1 MPKIKKTSEF
11 TEFVYLKNNPLGL
24 IDDLNADYKYRSNVL
39 RNNRS
44 KLIRVLSIYANHIL
58 YTMETIMLP
67 NKHDM
72 IAAITF
78 EIYKERFESFPRREY
93 YSAIKELINLGIIVK
108 VNNKN
113 SDRRYYV
120 NPCII
125 CKLTKEQK
133 QEFSIVHNS
142 YFKELY

>member
-1 MPKIKKTSEF
+1 MSKIEKTSEF
-11 TEFVYLKNNPLGL
+11 SEFVYPEFNPSGL
-24 IDDLNADYKYRSNVL
+24 VNDIYADYKYRSNVL
-39 RNNRS
+39 HNNRCKLRNILSS
-44 KLIRVLSIYANHIL
+44 KAYYIVCDLFHL
-58 YTMETIMLP
+58 MKP

-78 EIYKERFESFPRREY
+78 EIYRELFDFSRREY
-93 YSAIKELINLGIIVK
+93 YSAIKELINRGVIVK

-120 NPCII
+120 NPCIV

-133 QEFSIVHNS
+133 TEFAMKHQEYFNS
-142 YFKELY
+142 L